1 VTHEID
7 RVRQSVDENGRV
19 VIADVTISSLDRDG
33 EEDLVPPVKGLH
45 ILEEVWVVGRET
57 GDRTVIQWQRD
68 TNTLLVTKP
77 NGNPEGAGSSLGP
90 FRLRMEGPR

>member
-1 VTHEID
+1 MVHEID
-7 RVRQSVDENGRV
+7 RLRQSVDENGRV
-19 VIADVTISSLDRDG
+19 VTVDITITSLDRDG
-33 EEDLVPPVKGLH
+33 EEDLEPPVKGLH

-57 GDRTVIQWQRD
+57 GDRTVIQWKRD

-77 NGNPEGAGSSLGP
+77 NGNVETAGSSLGP